1 MDHDV
6 MTATPTKE
14 LTIVL
19 ASQRSGSTVLCQD
32 VTAVGGLGV
41 PNEYFLKIIGHNKPQ
56 NPGEQHVLEAIARG
70 QDPKRPEAAAIKMM
84 LNQAPA
90 VASYIDGSAPLP
102 PAQATQRVIDWARA
116 RFERVAI
123 IALVRDNSL
132 DQAISK
138 TVANASQTWHLDSKV
153 GKIGAGGKPAQDFDH
168 TSESFQMDILKALP
182 LFIGQKKIIQKIVR
196 QNADIAHLLH
206 YDDISAHPEETT
218 EAIASHTRALGL
230 SPQGLPSNRTLKK
243 LVDSERSAQIKTCFR
258 AFMDRHSC

>member
-1 MDHDV
+1 
-6 MTATPTKE
+6 MTTMPFKE

-56 NPGEQHVLEAIARG
+56 DPGEQHVLEAIARG
-70 QDPKRPEAAAIKMM
+70 QDPARPEAGAIKMM

-90 VASYIDGSAPLP
+90 VAAYIDGGAPLP
-102 PAQATQRVIDWARA
+102 PAQATQRVIDWARD

-138 TVANASQTWHLDSKV
+138 AVANASQTWHLDSKV
-153 GKIGAGGKPAQDFDH
+153 GKIGVAGKPAQEFDH
-168 TSESFQMDILKALP
+168 SSDSFQMEILKALP

-196 QNADIAHLLH
+196 HNTDIAHLLH
-206 YDDISAHPEETT
+206 YHDISARPEETA
-218 EAIASHTRALGL
+218 EAIAAHTRALGF
-230 SPQGLPSNRTLKK
+230 SPQGKPSDRTLKK

-258 AFMDRHSC
+258 AFIDRHSGDLV